1 MEFLYEYGLFLAKAV
16 TIVVSLAIV
25 ISIVAGAAI
34 KQKPG
39 KGHLEALVHEHLSAH
54 RSQRGAGTEW
64 FKVSVQQATET
75 IINAI
80 ALYDLEHTRSCAGPP
95 ET

>member
-1 MEFLYEYGLFLAKAV
+1 MAV
-16 TIVVSLAIV
+16 F
-25 ISIVAGAAI
+25 
-34 KQKPG
+34 PG
-39 KGHLEALVHEHLSAH
+39 KGHLEAIVHKHLSAR

-75 IINAI
+75 ITNAI
-80 ALYDLEHTRSCAGPP
+80 ALHDLEHERGDNARSRAGPP